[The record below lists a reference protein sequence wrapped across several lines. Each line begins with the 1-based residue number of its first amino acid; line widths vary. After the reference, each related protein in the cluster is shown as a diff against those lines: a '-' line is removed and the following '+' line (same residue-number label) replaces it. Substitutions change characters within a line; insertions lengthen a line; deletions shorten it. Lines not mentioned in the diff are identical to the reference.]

1 MPYPGEFAHH
11 RSVLRLASTPLIQDL
26 KRRCKVRLPETA
38 EETASTLPPR
48 PEIERTQWL
57 PQWIIAIDGS
67 HLEIPLRNGFPGAE
81 VSYLSIASV
90 MLNVSRMRILD
101 AKRPVDPHEFN
112 KLERVDAI
120 DCALPGCNVVVDDH
134 LNAQQ
139 SLRTQ
144 LHHVLE
150 HTRMVEGGEN
160 LLQTYEALLAYKP
173 LTRDQA
179 CPYEDCEAH
188 PPIYKRSSGQYLC
201 DCRLNR
207 PLFSADALRIHEG
220 MNPAGTNGAMY
231 AEVSQVLEH
240 VWLINILRTIE
251 QQEWL
256 SSLRRLAFVI
266 DGPLAVFGH
275 PAWLSEAIIRELRR
289 LNAKAREA
297 NNTDLL
303 ILGVEKTGPFF
314 EHLQQ
319 VDISSSGQRDRLPRS
334 TSMLLT
340 DQYIKHNIIFSDS
353 QKPYGSQTYY
363 GRKFFYKTRS
373 GARIVAVLPFLRYGD
388 DDLNRAEPSQFPRLP
403 DALNILDELVSVR
416 YPDAVVPLIAAH
428 AEAAIPIQ
436 MGRRVLEQI
445 AREMVGESQ

>member
-11 RSVLRLASTPLIQDL
+11 RSVLRLASTPLVQDL
-26 KRRCKVRLPETA
+26 KQRCKVRLPETA
-38 EETASTLPPR
+38 ESGGSSLPPCAA
-48 PEIERTQWL
+48 IERTLWL
-57 PQWIIAIDGS
+57 PEWIVAIDGS

-90 MLNVSRMRILD
+90 MLNVNRMRILD
-101 AKRPVDPHEFN
+101 ARRPVDPHEFN

-120 DCALPGCNVVVDDH
+120 DCALPGCNVVIDDD

-139 SLRTQ
+139 SFRTQ
-144 LHHVLE
+144 LQHILE

-160 LLQTYEALLAYKP
+160 LLQTYEALLGHKP
-173 LTRDQA
+173 VTRDQA
-179 CPYEDCEAH
+179 CPYDDCGAR
-188 PPIYKRSSGQYLC
+188 PPIYKRSSGQYSC
-201 DCRLNR
+201 DCLLNR
-207 PLFSADALRIHEG
+207 PLFSSDALRIHEG

-289 LNAKAREA
+289 LNGRAREV
-297 NNTDLL
+297 NNRDLL
-303 ILGVEKTGPFF
+303 ILGIEKSGPFF

-319 VDISSSGQRDRLPRS
+319 LDIRSSGQRDCLPRS

-340 DQYIKHNIIFSDS
+340 DRYIKRNIIFSDS
-353 QKPYGSQTYY
+353 NKPYGSQTYY

-373 GARIVAVLPFLRYGD
+373 GARIVGVLPFLRDGD
-388 DDLNRAEPSQFPRLP
+388 DDLNRAEASQYPRLP
-403 DALNILDELVSVR
+403 DALNILDELVSAR